1 MATSR
6 SSHWM
11 VVQTMQ
17 RCHLCLGA
25 DTAPLASSDSVALL
39 LSDSRRRRHPLLL
52 GSSVMYEKKHRISAE
67 QLSFGWYEHVPSQ
80 GLVMMRTTKKVE
92 KKKKRRRRH
101 LRDLMPPVS
110 S

>member
-1 MATSR
+1 M
-6 SSHWM
+6 
-11 VVQTMQ
+11 
-17 RCHLCLGA
+17 
-25 DTAPLASSDSVALL
+25 
-39 LSDSRRRRHPLLL
+39 LL

-92 KKKKRRRRH
+92 KKKKKRRRRRRRRRH
-101 LRDLMPPVS
+101 LRDLIPPVS